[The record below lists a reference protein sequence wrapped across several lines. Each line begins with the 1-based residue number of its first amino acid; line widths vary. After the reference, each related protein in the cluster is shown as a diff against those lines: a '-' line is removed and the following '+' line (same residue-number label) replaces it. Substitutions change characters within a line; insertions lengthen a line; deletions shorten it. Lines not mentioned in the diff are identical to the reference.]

1 MTLESF
7 PFSSGYQMIPR
18 DLFLKRSPELES
30 FTETF
35 RNQRKQNL
43 HGGVPA
49 VAQRVK
55 NPTSIHEDSGL
66 IPGLA
71 QWVKNMAL
79 LQAVGC
85 GLDLALL

>member
-1 MTLESF
+1 MGTPLFSFLAFIWPLVYMVRESF
-7 PFSSGYQMIPR
+7 
-18 DLFLKRSPELES
+18 K
-30 FTETF
+30 
-35 RNQRKQNL
+35 L
-43 HGGVPA
+43 HAGVPV
-49 VAQRVK
+49 VAQWVK
-55 NPTSIHEDSGL
+55 NLTDIHKDSGL